1 MKKINSKWYS
11 IEKIKY
17 EKHQYH
23 YIKDPNGYLYVD
35 SQYNTKITADDL
47 PDWFVYGRFY
57 KRFGYLSAK
66 GVVDLYYIPNMWN
79 NHMFKDDELVI
90 SYEEKI
96 DKTND
101 HLFGDWAP
109 DQTNDNKHT
118 RECKCGEK
126 EIGDCTFDN
135 GVIFSIF

>member
-23 YIKDPNGYLYVD
+23 YIKDPNDYLYVD

-66 GVVDLYYIPNMWN
+66 VNQLTDYDII
-79 NHMFKDDELVI
+79 KRRLV
-90 SYEEKI
+90 
-96 DKTND
+96 
-101 HLFGDWAP
+101 
-109 DQTNDNKHT
+109 
-118 RECKCGEK
+118 GEWK
-126 EIGDCTFDN
+126 WK
-135 GVIFSIF
+135 SIII

>member
-23 YIKDPNGYLYVD
+23 YIKDPNGYLYAD

-66 GVVDLYYIPNMWN
+66 VNQLTDYDII
-79 NHMFKDDELVI
+79 KRRLV
-90 SYEEKI
+90 
-96 DKTND
+96 
-101 HLFGDWAP
+101 
-109 DQTNDNKHT
+109 
-118 RECKCGEK
+118 GEWK
-126 EIGDCTFDN
+126 WK
-135 GVIFSIF
+135 SIII